1 MGNTNRKP
9 TAKLFKLGYYLG
21 LAAFFI
27 CLLASL
33 AAILLFL
40 KSTYFWVDTL
50 SVGQELIGKVEL
62 LNARLVMARIALLS
76 CGLLAGLSF
85 GFLGFSL
92 FLIGIDG
99 ESDISGE
106 HSDYKITLSKVSP
119 GIIVLLAA
127 TILIGVC
134 ATRETPF
141 WYERTVE
148 STSSVEE
155 KEKEKEKDSSNNVQP
170 KETPP
175 KLILEKP

>member
-1 MGNTNRKP
+1 MENPSRKIP
-9 TAKLFKLGYYLG
+9 AKLIKFGYYSG
-21 LAAFFI
+21 LIAFFI
-27 CLLASL
+27 CLLSSL
-33 AAILLFL
+33 IAISFFL
-40 KSTYFWVDTL
+40 YSTYFWVDTL
-50 SVGQELIGKVEL
+50 GASKEIIGNIEL

-106 HSDYKITLSKVSP
+106 HSDYKITLSRVSP

-141 WYERTVE
+141 WYKRTVE
-148 STSSVEE
+148 TKSSDEQS
-155 KEKEKEKDSSNNVQP
+155 KENDKDSLETIKP
-170 KETPP
+170 KEPAADIT
-175 KLILEKP
+175 IEKP

>member
-1 MGNTNRKP
+1 MENSNRKP

-50 SVGQELIGKVEL
+50 SVGQELVGKVEL

-92 FLIGIDG
+92 FLIGVDG
-99 ESDISGE
+99 ESDVSGE

-148 STSSVEE
+148 TKSSDE
-155 KEKEKEKDSSNNVQP
+155 QP
-170 KETPP
+170 KENDKGSPSTIKP
-175 KLILEKP
+175 KEPAADITIEKP

>member
-1 MGNTNRKP
+1 MENSSKKIP
-9 TAKLFKLGYYLG
+9 AKLLKLGYYSG
-21 LAAFFI
+21 LIAFFT

-33 AAILLFL
+33 IAISFFL
-40 KSTYFWVDTL
+40 YSTYFWVDTL
-50 SVGQELIGKVEL
+50 GASKEIISNVEL

-99 ESDISGE
+99 DSDVSGE
-106 HSDYKITLSKVSP
+106 HSDYKITLSRVSP

-127 TILIGVC
+127 TILIGIC

-148 STSSVEE
+148 TKSSAEPADENEKNSSTNTE
-155 KEKEKEKDSSNNVQP
+155 P
-170 KETPP
+170 KETLP
-175 KLILEKP
+175 KLPLDKP